1 MIGLKLIQQ
10 KKCFSIYGLSI
21 LLLAKTHPMFL
32 LFIDIQ
38 GKVDIFVMVSAGPN
52 VVFCTEM
59 LPSAVSLIVFKAVHS
74 VNTSSPRA
82 VA

>member
-1 MIGLKLIQQ
+1 MVFPFFFLPELIP
-10 KKCFSIYGLSI
+10 CFS
-21 LLLAKTHPMFL
+21 FL
-32 LFIDIQ
+32 LIFR
-38 GKVDIFVMVSAGPN
+38 VRSTFFVMVSAGPN